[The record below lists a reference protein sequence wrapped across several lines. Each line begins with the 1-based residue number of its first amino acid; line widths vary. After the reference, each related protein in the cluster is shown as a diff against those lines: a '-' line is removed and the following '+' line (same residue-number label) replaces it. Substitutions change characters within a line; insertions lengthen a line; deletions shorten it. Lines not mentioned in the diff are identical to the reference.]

1 MTAAGSRPSRTGR
14 VAAPGC
20 PTHMCHHVHA
30 AGQRDL
36 YLALPQTS
44 ELISS
49 CI

>member
-1 MTAAGSRPSRTGR
+1 
-14 VAAPGC
+14 
-20 PTHMCHHVHA
+20 VHA